1 MVINTNIKAML
12 GKLSER
18 ERRLFLD
25 DISERQDTARFFK
38 TVETLSYLTP
48 IHIDEMKSAV
58 SHLVGS
64 DWEKATQY
72 HPAYKIERVKVELKN
87 LLNMLS
93 DCTRVA
99 VEAYGELHDIASKD
113 YDKKLYRDDLTLR
126 IGKEFYTF
134 VHLAQS
140 LVDVGRRYRKYKAKL
155 CPDADSTRTYN
166 ELVTSSYC
174 DEMNKIFVV
183 EMRNNLS
190 HFILHRPGWRISTSI
205 EQPQPESGYVFDTA
219 YLAYR
224 GNWKSPKFNEYLRQT
239 EKIDIY
245 TEMLKY
251 FKASKKFLDAL
262 MEFDEE
268 NLSEAETHLRAAEFL
283 REGMQIKFSFGIWKQ
298 ALANRPDIDPF
309 KYLDK
314 YFSENEIRLIM
325 KLPKHTKEQADFM
338 IELGDKWGVCDD
350 ITRKNIYEI
359 LKVTDKALHDTS
371 PIQSQETYHKT
382 RFSHSHSP

>member
-1 MVINTNIKAML
+1 MIINTNIKAIL

-18 ERRLFLD
+18 ERRLLID

-38 TVETLSYLTP
+38 TVETLFYLTP
-48 IHIDEMKSAV
+48 IHTDEMKSAV
-58 SHLVGS
+58 SYLVGS
-64 DWEKATQY
+64 NWEKATQY

-99 VEAYGELHDIASKD
+99 IEAYGELHDIASKD

-134 VHLAQS
+134 VHLAKS
-140 LVDVGRRYRKYKAKL
+140 LVDVSRRYRKYKAQL

-166 ELVTSSYC
+166 GLVTSSYS
-174 DEMNKIFVV
+174 DEMNKLFVA

-224 GNWKSPKFNEYLRQT
+224 GKWKSSKFKEYLRQT

-283 REGMQIKFSFGIWKQ
+283 REGMHIKFSFGIWKQ
-298 ALANRPDIDPF
+298 VLANKPDIDPF

-325 KLPKHTKEQADFM
+325 KLPRNTKEQADFM

-350 ITRKNIYEI
+350 TTRETIYEI
-359 LKVTDKALHDTS
+359 LRVTDL
-371 PIQSQETYHKT
+371 
-382 RFSHSHSP
+382 